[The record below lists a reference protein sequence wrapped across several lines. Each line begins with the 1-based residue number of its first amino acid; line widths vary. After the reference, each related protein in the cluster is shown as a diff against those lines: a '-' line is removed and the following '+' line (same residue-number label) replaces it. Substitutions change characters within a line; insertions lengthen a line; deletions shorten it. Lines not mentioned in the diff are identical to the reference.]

1 MSVLVTGA
9 SGFIGSHLVRRV
21 AASSGAEVHAV
32 SRFDGPKDEG
42 DARWWRGDLTD
53 LATVRSLITAIKPAV
68 IFHLASHVAGDRR
81 LDHVM
86 PTFRANLMSTVNLLT
101 VAAEVGCRRIVLS
114 GSMEEPAAGDPQDV
128 PCSPYAAAKWAGAA
142 YGRMFHA
149 LYELPVV
156 ILRVFMV
163 YGPAQRDVRKL
174 IPYVV
179 LSLLRGEAPRLASG
193 HRPVDWVYVEDVV
206 EAFLAAAQARDVE
219 GSTIDVGSGNLVPI
233 RTVVEHLVRM
243 VNPAI
248 KPLFG
253 ILEDRPLEQVRVAD
267 IARSHA
273 MMGWKPTVL
282 LETGLRQTVQW
293 YEQQLRQG
301 APR

>member
-21 AASSGAEVHAV
+21 AASGSAEVHAV

-114 GSMEEPAAGDPQDV
+114 GSMEEPAAGDP
-128 PCSPYAAAKWAGAA
+128 GI
-142 YGRMFHA
+142 R
-149 LYELPVV
+149 
-156 ILRVFMV
+156 
-163 YGPAQRDVRKL
+163 GP
-174 IPYVV
+174 P
-179 LSLLRGEAPRLASG
+179 
-193 HRPVDWVYVEDVV
+193 
-206 EAFLAAAQARDVE
+206 
-219 GSTIDVGSGNLVPI
+219 
-233 RTVVEHLVRM
+233 
-243 VNPAI
+243 
-248 KPLFG
+248 
-253 ILEDRPLEQVRVAD
+253 
-267 IARSHA
+267 
-273 MMGWKPTVL
+273 
-282 LETGLRQTVQW
+282 
-293 YEQQLRQG
+293 
-301 APR
+301 